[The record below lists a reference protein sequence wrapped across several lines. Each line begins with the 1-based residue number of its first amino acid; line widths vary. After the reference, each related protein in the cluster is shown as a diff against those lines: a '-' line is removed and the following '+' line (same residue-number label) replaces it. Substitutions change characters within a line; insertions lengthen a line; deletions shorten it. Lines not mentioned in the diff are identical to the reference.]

1 VTQVAGYEI
10 VRAGGIGAFEQHV
23 VGGVGGDL
31 KRSRGRDEVGAVLK
45 ELKELKPESSTY
57 AEFRRDKTVRYSEKI
72 GVDT

>member
-1 VTQVAGYEI
+1 MTLVAGYEI
-10 VRAGGIGAFEQHV
+10 VRAGGIGAFEEDV

-31 KRSRGRDEVGAVLK
+31 KRLRGRDEVGAVLK

-72 GVDT
+72 AVDT